1 MNRLPLSRSRHVF
14 VVAAAF
20 GLSVLAASM
29 FFAGSAQAFTMDN
42 TANTNSDGSA
52 KYTDPDSRF
61 SNSGGSSGN
70 AMNGP
75 KYNFGNATVQFGT
88 QRGSDLH
95 YNTDRMFNPNGS
107 PYGDR

>member
-1 MNRLPLSRSRHVF
+1 MNRLPLSRSRHAFVF
-14 VVAAAF
+14 AAAF
-20 GLSVLAASM
+20 GLSVLAAS
-29 FFAGSAQAFTMDN
+29 AAQAFTMDN

-61 SNSGGSSGN
+61 SSGSGTGGN
-70 AMNGP
+70 GMNGP

-88 QRGSDLH
+88 QRGSDMH

-107 PYGDR
+107 PYGER